1 MALSKEEYI
10 EIRHA
15 QANGA
20 RHIDDILKMTS
31 IVADTPEKMKE
42 IEDVLY
48 IACRCKGVSVE
59 AVAIAVQSGAD
70 SVEKIQELTEAGTV
84 CGRCIKILEDILKRG
99 H

>member
-1 MALSKEEYI
+1 MSKLSELITQFCPDGVEFKKVKDVFTRI
-10 EIRHA
+10 K
-15 QANGA
+15 G
-20 RHIDDILKMTS
+20 
-31 IVADTPEKMKE
+31 TPITAGKMKE

-59 AVAIAVQSGAD
+59 AVAVAVQSGAD

-84 CGRCIKILEDILKRG
+84 CSRCIKILEDILKRG

>member
-1 MALSKEEYI
+1 MTLSKEEYK
-10 EIRHA
+10 EIRQA

-20 RHIDDILKMTS
+20 RNIDDILKMTT
-31 IVADTPEKMKE
+31 IVADTPEKMKA

-59 AVAIAVQSGAD
+59 AVVVAIQSGAD

-84 CGRCIKILEDILKRG
+84 CGHCTKIIEDILKRG
-99 H
+99 Y